1 MKIFYRKYLKRVLD
15 LALASVLIILFSWLL
30 LIISISILVFDGK
43 PVAFL
48 QERVGFKGKLFK
60 IYKFRTMTQNA
71 EKIGPKYTEIN
82 DNRITKIGSFLRKT
96 SLDELPQLFN
106 VLKGDMSFVGYRP
119 GVPENYE
126 SKDYESGMFDVRP
139 GITGYAQ
146 INGRSMLNVEEKRK
160 LELKYTEDI
169 SFCTDLKI
177 LVGTLK
183 AVFREKDLFNFY
195 FILILEGN
203 SGEKSIICF
212 IWRWPCKYCK
222 FGLQRIG
229 KKFQL

>member
-1 MKIFYRKYLKRVLD
+1 M
-15 LALASVLIILFSWLL
+15 ALASVLIILFSWLL

-183 AVFREKDLFNFY
+183 AVFQREGSF
-195 FILILEGN
+195 
-203 SGEKSIICF
+203 
-212 IWRWPCKYCK
+212 
-222 FGLQRIG
+222 
-229 KKFQL
+229 

>member
-1 MKIFYRKYLKRVLD
+1 MKTFYRNYLKRILD
-15 LALASVLIILFSWLL
+15 LALASVLIVLLSWLL
-30 LIISISILVFDGK
+30 LILSIFILIFEGK
-43 PVAFL
+43 PVGFL

-60 IYKFRTMTQNA
+60 IYKFRTMTRNA
-71 EKIGPKYTEIN
+71 EKIGPRHTEIN

-126 SKDYESGMFDVRP
+126 SKDYKSGIFDVRP

-146 INGRSMLNVEEKRK
+146 IGGRSVLSVEEKRK
-160 LELKYTEDI
+160 LELKYIEDI

-177 LVGTLK
+177 IIGTIK
-183 AVFREKDLFNFY
+183 VVFKREGSF
-195 FILILEGN
+195 
-203 SGEKSIICF
+203 
-212 IWRWPCKYCK
+212 
-222 FGLQRIG
+222 
-229 KKFQL
+229 

>member
-1 MKIFYRKYLKRVLD
+1 
-15 LALASVLIILFSWLL
+15 
-30 LIISISILVFDGK
+30 
-43 PVAFL
+43 
-48 QERVGFKGKLFK
+48 
-60 IYKFRTMTQNA
+60 MTQNA

-183 AVFREKDLFNFY
+183 AVFQREGSF
-195 FILILEGN
+195 
-203 SGEKSIICF
+203 
-212 IWRWPCKYCK
+212 
-222 FGLQRIG
+222 
-229 KKFQL
+229 